1 MYDLHCM
8 KEKREK
14 KKDIILVESPGWKN
28 GEIWRNQWFW
38 LKSGKTEMYSASFK
52 INLGSSSIASSKDFG
67 LKKGK
72 LTPTDDFY

>member
-1 MYDLHCM
+1 M
-8 KEKREK
+8 KEKSLQKRK
-14 KKDIILVESPGWKN
+14 KKRYYFGGESRLKKW
-28 GEIWRNQWFW
+28 WNQRFW

-72 LTPTDDFY
+72 LTPADDFY

>member
-1 MYDLHCM
+1 MTCIVW
-8 KEKREK
+8 KRKVFKREK
-14 KKDIILVESPGWKN
+14 KKRYYFGGESRLKKW
-28 GEIWRNQWFW
+28 WNQWFW

-72 LTPTDDFY
+72 LTGADDFY